1 MAAARRLRELQSE
14 ASNKICVDCSQKNPQ
29 WASVSYGIFMC
40 LECSG
45 KHRGLG
51 VHISFVRSVTMD
63 SWSDLQIKKME
74 AGGNRNLN
82 SFLSQYGIPKETDII
97 SKYNSNAA
105 SIYRDR
111 IQALAEGR
119 SWRDPPVVKE
129 NANARSGKGKPPLA
143 GSNGGGWDDNWGND
157 NDESYGSR
165 GGGEFR
171 RNQSTGDVMG
181 FGGGGI
187 APSARSK
194 STEDIYTRT
203 QLEASAANKE
213 GYFARKMAENGAR
226 PEGLPP
232 SQGGKYVGFGSS
244 PNPSQRASPQ
254 SDYLSVVSEGIGKLS
269 MVAQS
274 ATKEITAKVKDG
286 GYDHK
291 VNETVHIVT
300 QKTSEIGQRT
310 WGIMK
315 GVMALASQ
323 KVEEFA
329 KEHPNENSDNWPR
342 NENNRH
348 DFNQENKGWN
358 SSTRERQPSSGGQ
371 TNTYDSNSWDDWDN
385 QDTRKEVQPARE
397 SAPHKNDDW
406 AGWDDAKD
414 DDGFDN
420 KSYSHNG
427 TSGSAW
433 TGGGFR

>member
-14 ASNKICVDCSQKNPQ
+14 QSNKICVDCSQKNPQ

-82 SFLSQYGIPKETDII
+82 SFLAQYGISKETDIVT
-97 SKYNSNAA
+97 KYNSNAA

-129 NANARSGKGKPPLA
+129 NSNASTRPGKGKPPLA
-143 GSNGGGWDDNWGND
+143 SSNGNGWDDNWD
-157 NDESYGSR
+157 NDDSYGSR
-165 GGGEFR
+165 ADIR

-181 FGGGGI
+181 FVGGGGVT
-187 APSARSK
+187 PSRSK

-213 GYFARKMAENGAR
+213 GFFARKMAENESR

-244 PNPSQRASPQ
+244 PGPAQRISPQ
-254 SDYLSVVSEGIGKLS
+254 NDYLSVVSEGIGKLS

-291 VNETVHIVT
+291 VNETVNIVT
-300 QKTSEIGQRT
+300 QKTSEIGHRT

-315 GVMALASQ
+315 GVMALATQ
-323 KVEEFA
+323 KVEELT
-329 KEHPNENSDNWPR
+329 KDYPNGNSDNWQQ
-342 NENNRH
+342 NENDRH
-348 DFNQENKGWN
+348 DFNQDNKSWN
-358 SSTRERQPSSGGQ
+358 SSTREGQPSSGGQ
-371 TNTYDSNSWDDWDN
+371 SNTYQSNSWDDWDN
-385 QDTRKEVQPARE
+385 QDTRKEVPAKG

-414 DDGFDN
+414 DDEYDN
-420 KSYSHNG
+420 KSSGHNG
-427 TSGSAW
+427 TSGTGW
-433 TGGGFR
+433 TGGGFH